1 MPDADTDSVRIL
13 EKKASASSPRWIGG
27 QQVRLCLGSGR
38 TTVALGRPWVDKTS
52 LHVVLDGNAGLVRS
66 QIRRARTAQIAPAR
80 DVPDRDVTDYAV
92 ARWDRTLR
100 LCVIRVSE
108 SIPAFVPPL
117 TWCLVSRR

>member
-1 MPDADTDSVRIL
+1 MTMKVTPG
-13 EKKASASSPRWIGG
+13 E
-27 QQVRLCLGSGR
+27 
-38 TTVALGRPWVDKTS
+38 
-52 LHVVLDGNAGLVRS
+52 
-66 QIRRARTAQIAPAR
+66 

-117 TWCLVSRR
+117 AWWLVSRR